1 MEDDQALTH
10 RAQGSRQ
17 LCGGGIDGHHGTD
30 AGAADLRCP
39 RAAGLGQEQH
49 ERRCQRKITKG
60 LEGARHP
67 RQRLGEHDD
76 VGLVLFDER
85 RQLRCDAH
93 GNPPLA
99 MAAQSRLDACR
110 ERFLR
115 RDDQDRGGARRHT
128 GIPIPRTDRCTS
140 AIGTASAS
148 VLITIVLTP
157 TTRPAPSAIGPPEL
171 PGPSRRSA

>member
-1 MEDDQALTH
+1 
-10 RAQGSRQ
+10 
-17 LCGGGIDGHHGTD
+17 
-30 AGAADLRCP
+30 CP
-39 RAAGLGQEQH
+39 RASGQSQEQS
-49 ERRCQRKITKG
+49 ERRCKRKITKG
-60 LEGARHP
+60 LEGAQHP
-67 RQRLGEHDD
+67 RQPPGENNK
-76 VGLVLFDER
+76 VGLVLFEER
-85 RQLRCDAH
+85 RKPRCDAH
-93 GNPPLA
+93 RNPPLA

-128 GIPIPRTDRCTS
+128 GIPIPRTNRCTS